1 MQLHHLHTKKLGRHF
16 LYFDSLGS
24 TNDYLKEHEADVDAF
39 MDAYKNSVEFVNSD
53 TEAAAE
59 IIGNHDIISAEV
71 AVKAIPQCSIVF
83 MEGYV

>member
-1 MQLHHLHTKKLGRHF
+1 MPLWMHIRTLW
-16 LYFDSLGS
+16 
-24 TNDYLKEHEADVDAF
+24 N
-39 MDAYKNSVEFVNSD
+39 FVNSD

-83 MEGYV
+83 MEVMKCRPFFPVI